1 MSDAP
6 PDDYYPD
13 DSYPDDPAPPRG
25 GGSSARTPPH
35 NVQVEQSLLG
45 AMLLSRE
52 AIDTALETVESSHF
66 YRPSHQHIFDAI
78 STLAASGDE
87 ADVVTVG
94 DLLDR
99 SGLLEGVGGPAA
111 LMDLQSQ
118 APAISGARKYAE
130 IIRENSMLRRLITVS
145 NEIAEM
151 AYNRPEDVV
160 KTVDQAENMVFEIA
174 QGRSS
179 DSMADMRTL
188 IEQNLDRLEMLYE
201 RDEQITG
208 TPTGF
213 VDLDELTSGLQPN
226 ALIVIGARPAM
237 GKTSFALNIATHAA
251 IEANRPV
258 LLFSLEMGNLELS
271 QRMLCSESRVD
282 SKNVRDGKLEE
293 SDWTKISQGVGRL
306 SEAPIWIDD
315 NPGLTVMDIR
325 ARARRLKS
333 QVGDLGVVIVDYI
346 QLMTGRAN
354 VESRQVEIS
363 EISRN
368 LKILARELEVPVIG
382 LSQLSRTLESR
393 QDKRP
398 MLSDLRESGAI
409 EQDADIVMFL
419 YRDEVYNPESPDA
432 GIAEVIVA
440 KHRNGPTDTIRLAF
454 LPQYTRFANMA
465 RNPSTM
471 CPRPDDPDGSRRT
484 APAATTT
491 TGSGAKWRRLART
504 RTVRSPSSSG
514 TSRGTCWT
522 PAAALAAWPSNWRGV
537 VCMSSDSTWIRGCST
552 PLVRT
557 LPASVGNWPTHRP
570 WRSAN
575 ASI

>member
-1 MSDAP
+1 VSDAP

-471 CPRPDDPDGSRRT
+471 
-484 APAATTT
+484 
-491 TGSGAKWRRLART
+491 
-504 RTVRSPSSSG
+504 
-514 TSRGTCWT
+514 
-522 PAAALAAWPSNWRGV
+522 
-537 VCMSSDSTWIRGCST
+537 
-552 PLVRT
+552 
-557 LPASVGNWPTHRP
+557 
-570 WRSAN
+570 
-575 ASI
+575 

>member
-1 MSDAP
+1 MSDFP

-13 DSYPDDPAPPRG
+13 DSAPPPPS
-25 GGSSARTPPH
+25 GSSSTRTPPH

-52 AIDTALETVESSHF
+52 AIDTALETVESEHF

-471 CPRPDDPDGSRRT
+471 
-484 APAATTT
+484 
-491 TGSGAKWRRLART
+491 
-504 RTVRSPSSSG
+504 
-514 TSRGTCWT
+514 
-522 PAAALAAWPSNWRGV
+522 
-537 VCMSSDSTWIRGCST
+537 
-552 PLVRT
+552 
-557 LPASVGNWPTHRP
+557 
-570 WRSAN
+570 
-575 ASI
+575 